1 MKLPLADEVYSRLTG
16 NKGEVNWQERIAKAD
31 SKSRLAKVGE
41 LIKEYWNNVMDI
53 LGIKKMSADDF
64 ANMTLDKLFSGK
76 EIKGAKEVL
85 NANKRQ
91 GLSELQ
97 YSMLGKSDFDS
108 NGNVKAEVLA
118 EIKAEKESIVKEAKA
133 NGTFMKAPN
142 GKATNLNEEQWT
154 TVRTKRFKEWF
165 GDWENDPENASKVV
179 DENGEPLVVYHG
191 TAYGIP
197 LDVEGSEHFYEFN
210 SSKNGIHFGTEG
222 QARVRMLQKQDKIRE
237 GQIKQKI
244 YSTFLNIRKMKVS
257 KDAGFNWIEPVS
269 TSKKI
274 GHDGIIYENKH
285 EGIGVSYIVFNPN
298 QIKSATDNVGTFSN
312 NSNDIRFSISD
323 NGGQNLSEAERQEIK
338 DDFKIGLKLGSTVD
352 EIREMYVD
360 ADEIDISKKDFD
372 DLMSEAQTELGIKV
386 NEKTTKNTDDTDK
399 DNDTPKENKKD
410 NRKKTY
416 EWHRVH
422 EGKFPKELIEN
433 LEKYDLD
440 HEIENQELA
449 EKRALAIIDNFGIE
463 NALKSVE
470 KGYIKG
476 AEKAVVYSKAVEF
489 IQEEMLSETDPKMR
503 ENLKEDLGDLIRKIG
518 NEMRDAGRFS
528 SMWARIYKNSPL
540 GYNAQYYI
548 NNYKNNNGGEI
559 PKEIEDKFKE
569 MEATITELNKKIAE
583 LEKKQQEEI
592 DKQTIESIT
601 NNPPNKKDSKNTK
614 SIKEK
619 AKSFADKFRKLKTK
633 PFTLKDAD
641 GNVIITQNSI
651 VSYNDI
657 IEAGARIIEEAGKL
671 GESIEMAVRKARE
684 YVVTELEKQDW
695 YKNLPQRDKDAVNTQ
710 LLEHFSIEETI
721 ESEYKIPKGLL
732 YELTKD
738 GIERKGKDNYTID
751 DLVADVYDIFKDQYP
766 DLDKRQIR
774 DDISNYG
781 KTIDLSKD
789 EIDVKIRELRR
800 DGKML
805 SAYEDLLDGKLP
817 KRSGLQRDD
826 LTANQREIQ
835 KKINE
840 ELRKIPKSEAQIQS
854 AWKSALDALKRRYE
868 NQIEDLQKQINKR
881 ERVVKLLNKTVLDE
895 NTQKLKD
902 RVEELKKELDEL
914 VGKPEMSEQSKINA
928 IESNLTKAIKDTE
941 DKIKYIEDNGTEP
954 TAPIKKGVTSDK
966 IDALKDEL
974 KQKKERLKEVRVQKG
989 LVEKKRLEMAK
1000 KRVAK
1005 QTEELKERIKN
1016 GDFEKKKRTTLPY
1029 DTELNDLKREK
1040 LKVQEQFEYLFYKN
1054 KLENR
1059 NLIEKLSDLVFEVWN
1074 LAKGL
1079 KASVDYSAPLRQGSM
1094 LMFTNPIIFAK
1105 SWKKMYGYSF
1115 SEEKFENSI
1124 YDIKNH
1130 KDYVLMSDS
1139 GVAFTNPN
1147 GELMAREEVFMNN
1160 LPKKIPFLK
1169 HAFAGSERA
1178 YSGFLNNLRTN
1189 VFLEGV
1195 EVLKDA
1201 GLTFENDPKAYK
1213 DLAKYINYATGRGD
1227 ITSSEGINKLLNS
1240 IFFSPRMI
1248 TSRVQM
1254 VLLVI
1259 NPNTNPQ
1266 VRKMTL
1272 KSLVSFA
1279 MYWGLLGLLGSF
1291 IFGDKE
1297 DKDKNKKNFF
1307 NPTHTDFSKV
1317 RSGDYAYDMTSGY
1330 STLLRTIARYF
1341 TEEKET
1347 SSGIKK
1353 LDGSGYGRETVFS
1366 EVSNFLINK
1375 LAPLPAT
1382 YYKVKT
1388 NQNPR
1393 VYGKKWDETS
1403 VEDKII
1409 DLTLSLTA
1417 PISIEDMY
1425 EIATDKNISN
1435 TQSMFNIVLGLHGG
1449 SVQNYGSSSNNKK
1462 AKKGF

>member
-1 MKLPLADEVYSRLTG
+1 
-16 NKGEVNWQERIAKAD
+16 
-31 SKSRLAKVGE
+31 
-41 LIKEYWNNVMDI
+41 
-53 LGIKKMSADDF
+53 
-64 ANMTLDKLFSGK
+64 
-76 EIKGAKEVL
+76 
-85 NANKRQ
+85 
-91 GLSELQ
+91 
-97 YSMLGKSDFDS
+97 
-108 NGNVKAEVLA
+108 
-118 EIKAEKESIVKEAKA
+118 
-133 NGTFMKAPN
+133 
-142 GKATNLNEEQWT
+142 
-154 TVRTKRFKEWF
+154 
-165 GDWENDPENASKVV
+165 
-179 DENGEPLVVYHG
+179 
-191 TAYGIP
+191 
-197 LDVEGSEHFYEFN
+197 
-210 SSKNGIHFGTEG
+210 
-222 QARVRMLQKQDKIRE
+222 
-237 GQIKQKI
+237 
-244 YSTFLNIRKMKVS
+244 
-257 KDAGFNWIEPVS
+257 
-269 TSKKI
+269 
-274 GHDGIIYENKH
+274 
-285 EGIGVSYIVFNPN
+285 
-298 QIKSATDNVGTFSN
+298 
-312 NSNDIRFSISD
+312 
-323 NGGQNLSEAERQEIK
+323 
-338 DDFKIGLKLGSTVD
+338 
-352 EIREMYVD
+352 MYVD

-399 DNDTPKENKKD
+399 DK
-410 NRKKTY
+410 RKKTY

-641 GNVIITQNSI
+641 GNDIIITQNSI

-781 KTIDLSKD
+781 KTINLSKD

-1115 SEEKFENSI
+1115 SEEKFKNSI